1 MVTGA
6 ARADAALIIIDAS
19 EGVQEQTRRH
29 GYLLRLIGVR
39 QVVIVVNKMDLVDY
53 SQKVFD
59 KVSSE
64 YRAVPREHRRR
75 GADLHSGFRTAGRQ
89 HRRARREPEVVQ
101 RPRRARGARCHP

>member
-39 QVVIVVNKMDLVDY
+39 QVVVVVNKMDLVDY
-53 SQKVFD
+53 SQTGVRHGLER
-59 KVSSE
+59 VSRVSG
-64 YRAVPREHRRR
+64 EHRRR
-75 GADLHSGFRTAGRQ
+75 GADHSSPFRRGRATTSP
-89 HRRARREPEVVQ
+89 RAERT
-101 RPRRARGARCHP
+101 